1 MIARLLTFLSVVFEL
16 PSIPARESRNGAE
29 NKQKRKPRQLAQKQN
44 NEDRPQHLQR
54 LRNRCNQIL
63 FVNFC

>member
-29 NKQKRKPRQLAQKQN
+29 IKTKKKAQAIGAETKQRRQATTFTA
-44 NEDRPQHLQR
+44 
-54 LRNRCNQIL
+54 IT
-63 FVNFC
+63 